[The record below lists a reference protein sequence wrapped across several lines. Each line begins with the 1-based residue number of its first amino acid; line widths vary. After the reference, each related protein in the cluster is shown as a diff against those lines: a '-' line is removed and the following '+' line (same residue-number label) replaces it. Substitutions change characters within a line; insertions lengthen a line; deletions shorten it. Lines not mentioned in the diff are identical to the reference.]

1 MVHCLMPAA
10 AWDYFLQCEHAPLLS
25 QAMVCDRQARTHPPM
40 VTHKTLF
47 LNLIINQVLL
57 LFLRQTLDLK
67 LFDLIWTKPV
77 FRKDA
82 SWPQGKMQAGFKTEN
97 VEIFHLQAVLAIGTA
112 SQVLLFWFW
121 FKVVLLRA
129 QPCWFNFTKEEHKKC
144 PPPPP
149 SHIKFARHWPLS
161 CHRPGQYGNT
171 QKYAFAH
178 FKHQILTHQKSIHQE
193 KTAVG

>member
-1 MVHCLMPAA
+1 MPAA

-25 QAMVCDRQARTHPPM
+25 QAMVCDRQARTHPLI
-40 VTHKTLF
+40 VTHKTPF

-77 FRKDA
+77 FKRTPRKDA
-82 SWPQGKMQAGFKTEN
+82 SWLQNIEN
-97 VEIFHLQAVLAIGTA
+97 VEVFHLQVVLATGTR

-129 QPCWFNFTKEEHKKC
+129 QPC
-144 PPPPP
+144 
-149 SHIKFARHWPLS
+149 
-161 CHRPGQYGNT
+161 
-171 QKYAFAH
+171 
-178 FKHQILTHQKSIHQE
+178 
-193 KTAVG
+193 